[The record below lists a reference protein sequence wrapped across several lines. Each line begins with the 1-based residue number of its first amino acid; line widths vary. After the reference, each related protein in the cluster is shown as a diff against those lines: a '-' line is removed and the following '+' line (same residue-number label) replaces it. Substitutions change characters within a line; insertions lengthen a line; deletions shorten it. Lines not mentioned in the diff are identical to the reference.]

1 MAKYNIVIEL
11 EASQVEAEE
20 LVSRLQTL
28 VAGQDLRANIEV
40 SPRAGWS
47 PTPDKDLIRAVVEVG
62 MIFDTSA
69 AERAEFARGVQPGA
83 LIAWWDDDLGF
94 FESRVTRVREE
105 KGLRSFE
112 VEGRDAR
119 VSEDDLYRPLTVHDA
134 QLWDVQ
140 PGDELEWCCPTTAE
154 RSTSDTT
161 TPRCC
166 DLGVTDFPGGFWHHA
181 RVERVFHKAFTA
193 PCFEVLGCAQVLG
206 EPSFRIRVPVG
217 PVVGLIPVD

>member
-1 MAKYNIVIEL
+1 M
-11 EASQVEAEE
+11 
-20 LVSRLQTL
+20 

-40 SPRAGWS
+40 SPLAGWS
-47 PTPDKDLIRAVVEVG
+47 PTPDKDRIRAVVEVG

-94 FESRVTRVREE
+94 FERRVIRVREE
-105 KGLRSFE
+105 NGLLSFE

-119 VSEDDLYRPLTVHDA
+119 VSEDDLYRPLSVHDT

-140 PGDELEWCCPTTAE
+140 PGDELEWCCPTTA
-154 RSTSDTT
+154 RCSDTGT
-161 TPRCC
+161 TDCR
-166 DLGVTDFPGGFWHHA
+166 GGLWHHA
-181 RVERVFHKAFTA
+181 RVERVFHEGFTA

-206 EPSFRIRVPVG
+206 EPSFRIRVPGG
-217 PVVGLIPVD
+217 PVVA